1 MDDLMKMIF
10 RPGTLVLAIAI
21 YASTHIFRRI
31 VETARPG
38 LKRQATEMD
47 KAAMYGSKMAMWW
60 NEVVLYAMPVIAGAG
75 FAFWPSEFLFGA
87 ELATKDRAMLACGVG
102 WFSGTVYKAIRKA
115 LMAKAGL
122 PDTGD
127 SMVPVRPSDRP

>member
-60 NEVVLYAMPVIAGAG
+60 NEVVLYAMPVVAGAG
-75 FAFWPSEFLFGA
+75 FAFWPSMFLFGD
-87 ELATKDRAMLACGVG
+87 LATKDRVMLACGVG